1 MLKVALTGG
10 IGSGKSTVADFL
22 DELGAYV
29 IDSDQLARDV
39 IERGTPGYEAV
50 LAAFGDEILTDGDV
64 DRAKL
69 AAIVFKDPTS
79 RLKLEG
85 IIHPL
90 VRDAAEKMVRNLPPE
105 SIVINQI
112 PLLVE
117 TDGAKR
123 FDYVVAVSAD
133 EEVRRAR
140 LIDRGMKDYEITK
153 RLAAQVNDAEREKVA
168 HYVVT
173 NNGTLDDLSRSVEAL
188 WRNELLPRS
197 AKQCGPARTWHCH
210 VSG

>member
-39 IERGTPGYEAV
+39 VERGTPGYEAV
-50 LAAFGDEILTDGDV
+50 LAAFGDGILTDGEI

-69 AAIVFKDPTS
+69 AEIVFKDAAARAT
-79 RLKLEG
+79 LES

-90 VRDAAEKMVRNLPPE
+90 VRDAAEKMVKSLPADAV
-105 SIVINQI
+105 VINQI

-123 FDYVVAVSAD
+123 FDFVITVSAD
-133 EEVRRAR
+133 EGVRRRR
-140 LIDRGMKDYEITK
+140 LIERGMKDYEITK
-153 RLAAQVNDAEREKVA
+153 RLAAQVNDGAREAIA
-168 HYVVT
+168 HSVIR
-173 NNGTLDDLSRSVEAL
+173 NNGSIDELRQVVEEL
-188 WRNELLPRS
+188 WRLELLPRS
-197 AKQCGPARTWHCH
+197 TEQ
-210 VSG
+210 

>member
-29 IDSDQLARDV
+29 IDSDQLAREV
-39 IERGTPGYEAV
+39 VERGTSGYEAV
-50 LAAFGDEILTDGDV
+50 LAAFGDGILTDGEI

-69 AAIVFKDPTS
+69 AEIVFKDATA
-79 RLKLEG
+79 RATLES

-90 VRDAAEKMVRNLPPE
+90 VRDAAEKMVKSLP
-105 SIVINQI
+105 SDAVVINQI

-123 FDYVVAVSAD
+123 FDFVITVSAD
-133 EEVRRAR
+133 EDIRRRR
-140 LIDRGMKDYEITK
+140 LIERGMKDYEITK
-153 RLAAQVNDAEREKVA
+153 RLAAQVNDAAREAIA
-168 HYVVT
+168 HSVIR
-173 NNGTLDDLSRSVEAL
+173 NNGSIDELRQVVEEL
-188 WRNELLPRS
+188 WRLELLPRS
-197 AKQCGPARTWHCH
+197 TEQ
-210 VSG
+210 

>member
-29 IDSDQLARDV
+29 IDSDQLAREV
-39 IERGTPGYEAV
+39 VERGTSGYEAV
-50 LAAFGDEILTDGDV
+50 LAAFGDGILTDGEI

-69 AAIVFKDPTS
+69 AEIVFKDAAARAT
-79 RLKLEG
+79 LET

-90 VRDAAEKMVRNLPPE
+90 VRDAAEKMVKSLPADAV
-105 SIVINQI
+105 VINQI

-123 FDYVVAVSAD
+123 FDFVITVSAD
-133 EEVRRAR
+133 EDIRRRR
-140 LIDRGMKDYEITK
+140 LIERGMKDYEITK
-153 RLAAQVNDAEREKVA
+153 RLAAQVNDAAREAIA
-168 HYVVT
+168 HSVIR
-173 NNGTLDDLSRSVEAL
+173 NNGSIDELRQVIEEL
-188 WRNELLPRS
+188 WRLELLPRS
-197 AKQCGPARTWHCH
+197 TEQ
-210 VSG
+210 

>member
-10 IGSGKSTVADFL
+10 IGSGKSTVAEFL

-39 IERGTPGYEAV
+39 VERGTPGYEAV
-50 LAAFGDEILTDGDV
+50 LATFGDGILTDGEI

-69 AAIVFKDPTS
+69 AEIVFKDATA
-79 RLKLEG
+79 RAALES
-85 IIHPL
+85 IIHPF
-90 VRDAAEKMVRNLPPE
+90 VRDSAEKMVKSLP
-105 SIVINQI
+105 SDAVVINQI

-123 FDYVVAVSAD
+123 FDFVITVSAD
-133 EEVRRAR
+133 EDVRRRR
-140 LIDRGMKDYEITK
+140 LIERGMKDYEVTK
-153 RLAAQVNDAEREKVA
+153 RLAAQVNDAAREAIA
-168 HYVVT
+168 HSVIR
-173 NNGTLDDLSRSVEAL
+173 NNGSIDELRQVVEEL

-197 AKQCGPARTWHCH
+197 TQQ
-210 VSG
+210 

>member
-10 IGSGKSTVADFL
+10 IGSGKSTVAEYL
-22 DELGAYV
+22 EELGAYV

-90 VRDAAEKMVRNLPPE
+90 VRDAAEKMVRNLPAE

-117 TDGAKR
+117 TGGAKR

-173 NNGTLDDLSRSVEAL
+173 NNGTLDDLSRSVEVL

-197 AKQCGPARTWHCH
+197 AKQ
-210 VSG
+210 

>member
-29 IDSDQLARDV
+29 IDSDQLAREV
-39 IERGTPGYEAV
+39 VERGTSGYEAV
-50 LAAFGDEILTDGDV
+50 LAAFGDGILTDGEI

-69 AAIVFKDPTS
+69 AEIVFKDATA
-79 RLKLEG
+79 RATLES

-90 VRDAAEKMVRNLPPE
+90 VRDAAEKMVKSLPVDAV
-105 SIVINQI
+105 VINQI

-123 FDYVVAVSAD
+123 FDFVITVSAD
-133 EEVRRAR
+133 EDIRRRR
-140 LIDRGMKDYEITK
+140 LIERGMKEYEITK
-153 RLAAQVNDAEREKVA
+153 RLAAQVNDAAREAIA
-168 HYVVT
+168 HSVIR
-173 NNGTLDDLSRSVEAL
+173 NNGSIDELRQVVEEL
-188 WRNELLPRS
+188 WRLELLPRS
-197 AKQCGPARTWHCH
+197 TEQ
-210 VSG
+210 

>member
-10 IGSGKSTVADFL
+10 IGSGKSTVAEYL
-22 DELGAYV
+22 EELGAYV

-105 SIVINQI
+105 SVVINQI

-153 RLAAQVNDAEREKVA
+153 RFAAQVNDAEREKVA

-197 AKQCGPARTWHCH
+197 AKQ
-210 VSG
+210 

>member
-10 IGSGKSTVADFL
+10 IGSGKSTVAEFL

-39 IERGTPGYEAV
+39 VERGTPGYEAV
-50 LAAFGDEILTDGDV
+50 LATFGDGILTDGEI

-69 AAIVFKDPTS
+69 AEIVFKDATA
-79 RLKLEG
+79 RAALES
-85 IIHPL
+85 IIHPF
-90 VRDAAEKMVRNLPPE
+90 VRDSAEKMVKSLP
-105 SIVINQI
+105 SDAVVINQI

-123 FDYVVAVSAD
+123 FDFVITVSAD
-133 EEVRRAR
+133 EDVRRRR
-140 LIDRGMKDYEITK
+140 LIERGMKDYEVTK
-153 RLAAQVNDAEREKVA
+153 RLAAQVNDAAREAIA
-168 HYVVT
+168 HSVNR
-173 NNGTLDDLSRSVEAL
+173 NNGSIDELRQVVEEL

-197 AKQCGPARTWHCH
+197 TQQ
-210 VSG
+210 

>member
-39 IERGTPGYEAV
+39 VERGTPGYEAV
-50 LAAFGDEILTDGDV
+50 LAAFGDGILANGEI

-69 AAIVFKDPTS
+69 AEIVFKDAAARAT
-79 RLKLEG
+79 LES

-90 VRDAAEKMVRNLPPE
+90 VRDAAEKMVKSLPADAV
-105 SIVINQI
+105 VINQI

-123 FDYVVAVSAD
+123 FDFVITVSAD
-133 EEVRRAR
+133 EDIRRRR
-140 LIDRGMKDYEITK
+140 LIERGMKDYEITK
-153 RLAAQVNDAEREKVA
+153 RLAAQVNDGAREAIA
-168 HYVVT
+168 HSVIR
-173 NNGTLDDLSRSVEAL
+173 NNGSIDELRHVVEEL
-188 WRNELLPRS
+188 WRLELLPRS
-197 AKQCGPARTWHCH
+197 TEQ
-210 VSG
+210 

>member
-39 IERGTPGYEAV
+39 VERGTPGYEAV
-50 LAAFGDEILTDGDV
+50 LAAFGDGILANGEI

-69 AAIVFKDPTS
+69 AEIVFKDAAARAT
-79 RLKLEG
+79 LES

-90 VRDAAEKMVRNLPPE
+90 VRDAAEKMVKSLPVDAV
-105 SIVINQI
+105 VINQI

-123 FDYVVAVSAD
+123 FDFVITVSAD
-133 EEVRRAR
+133 EDIRRRR
-140 LIDRGMKDYEITK
+140 LIERGMKEYEITK
-153 RLAAQVNDAEREKVA
+153 RLAAQVNDAAREAIA
-168 HYVVT
+168 HSVIR
-173 NNGTLDDLSRSVEAL
+173 NNGSIDELRQVVEEL
-188 WRNELLPRS
+188 WRLELLPRS
-197 AKQCGPARTWHCH
+197 TEQ
-210 VSG
+210 

>member
-39 IERGTPGYEAV
+39 VERGTPGYEAV
-50 LAAFGDEILTDGDV
+50 LAAFGDGILTDGEI

-69 AAIVFKDPTS
+69 AEIVFKDAAARAT
-79 RLKLEG
+79 LES

-90 VRDAAEKMVRNLPPE
+90 VRDAAEKMVKSLPADAV
-105 SIVINQI
+105 VINQI

-123 FDYVVAVSAD
+123 FDFVITVSAD
-133 EEVRRAR
+133 EGVRRRR
-140 LIDRGMKDYEITK
+140 LIERGMKDYEITK
-153 RLAAQVNDAEREKVA
+153 RLAAQVNDAARETIA
-168 HYVVT
+168 HSVVR
-173 NNGTLDDLSRSVEAL
+173 NNGSIDELRQVVEEL
-188 WRNELLPRS
+188 WRLELLPRS
-197 AKQCGPARTWHCH
+197 TEQ
-210 VSG
+210 

>member
-10 IGSGKSTVADFL
+10 IGSGKSTVAEFL

-39 IERGTPGYEAV
+39 VERGTPGYEAV
-50 LAAFGDEILTDGDV
+50 LAAFGDEILTDGEI

-69 AAIVFKDPTS
+69 AEIVFKDSIARAT
-79 RLKLEG
+79 LES

-90 VRDAAEKMVRNLPPE
+90 VRDAAEKMVKSLP
-105 SIVINQI
+105 SDAVVINQI

-123 FDYVVAVSAD
+123 FDFVITVSTD
-133 EEVRRAR
+133 EDVRRRR
-140 LIDRGMKDYEITK
+140 LVERGMKDYEITK
-153 RLAAQVNDAEREKVA
+153 RLAAQVNDAAREAIA
-168 HYVVT
+168 H
-173 NNGTLDDLSRSVEAL
+173 SVIRNSGSIAELRQAVESI

-197 AKQCGPARTWHCH
+197 TEQ
-210 VSG
+210 

>member
-10 IGSGKSTVADFL
+10 IGSGKSTVAEFL

-39 IERGTPGYEAV
+39 VERGTPGYEAV
-50 LAAFGDEILTDGDV
+50 LATFGDGILTDGEI

-69 AAIVFKDPTS
+69 AEIVFKDATA
-79 RLKLEG
+79 RAALES

-90 VRDAAEKMVRNLPPE
+90 VRDSAEKMVKSLP
-105 SIVINQI
+105 SDAVVINQI

-123 FDYVVAVSAD
+123 FDFVITVSAD
-133 EEVRRAR
+133 EDVRRRR
-140 LIDRGMKDYEITK
+140 LIERGMKDYEVTK
-153 RLAAQVNDAEREKVA
+153 RLAAQVNDTAREAIA
-168 HYVVT
+168 HSVIR
-173 NNGTLDDLSRSVEAL
+173 NNGSIDELRQVVEEL
-188 WRNELLPRS
+188 WRLELLPRS
-197 AKQCGPARTWHCH
+197 TEQ
-210 VSG
+210 

>member
-39 IERGTPGYEAV
+39 VERGTPGYEAV
-50 LAAFGDEILTDGDV
+50 LAAFGDGILTDGEI

-69 AAIVFKDPTS
+69 AEIVFKDAAARAT
-79 RLKLEG
+79 LES

-90 VRDAAEKMVRNLPPE
+90 VRDAAEKMVKSLPADAV
-105 SIVINQI
+105 VINQI

-123 FDYVVAVSAD
+123 FDFVITVSAD
-133 EEVRRAR
+133 EDIRRRR
-140 LIDRGMKDYEITK
+140 LIERGMKEYEITK
-153 RLAAQVNDAEREKVA
+153 RLAAQVNDAAREA
-168 HYVVT
+168 IANSIIR
-173 NNGTLDDLSRSVEAL
+173 NNGSIHELRQVVEEL
-188 WRNELLPRS
+188 WRLELLPRS
-197 AKQCGPARTWHCH
+197 TEQ
-210 VSG
+210 